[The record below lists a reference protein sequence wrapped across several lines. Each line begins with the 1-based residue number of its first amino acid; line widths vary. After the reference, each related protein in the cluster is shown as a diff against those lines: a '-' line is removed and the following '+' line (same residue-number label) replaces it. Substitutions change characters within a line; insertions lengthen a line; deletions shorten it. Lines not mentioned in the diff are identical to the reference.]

1 MGKKSG
7 SSFEYKRDDVNSS
20 FGILAIRLAVGV
32 PLGIVVA
39 FVGNIFNGI
48 IVPSPAAGDDFAFI
62 FRMAVL
68 GVSAS
73 TGGMVAWFNAFES
86 KFGSIGLWAFG
97 GFGGLVGAVI
107 AYFVGG
113 HYIDHPDVY
122 ILNQQLTQTVIFG
135 AAIGSNVFAAGLSLY
150 DASRSG

>member
-1 MGKKSG
+1 MDKKSG
-7 SSFEYKRDDVNSS
+7 SSFEYRKDDVNSS

-32 PLGIVVA
+32 PLAIVVA
-39 FVGNIFNGI
+39 FIGNIFNGI
-48 IVPSPAAGDDFAFI
+48 MVPSPAAGDDFAFI
-62 FRMAVL
+62 FRMMVL

-86 KFGSIGLWAFG
+86 KFGGVGLWAFG
-97 GFGGLVGAVI
+97 GFGGLIGGII

-113 HYIDHPDVY
+113 HFIDHPDLY

-135 AAIGSNVFAAGLSLY
+135 AAIGSNVFAVAFSLY
-150 DASRSG
+150 GSKRIS